1 MNKIVQ
7 TKFGLV
13 EGLEFEDGYKFYGI
27 PFAKAPIGELMFK
40 HSLEPD
46 KWSDTYKAFK
56 PKSNPIQREGTFSV
70 GNNNLDCLYLN
81 IYVPKCAKDKIVP
94 VMVRVYGGSYATGG
108 TGLKDNNIAEYESL
122 EFANEVGC
130 IIVNFNYRLNVYG
143 YLNLNSLDKNFDLN
157 NGISDQILA
166 LKFIKENIE
175 NFNGDKNNIT
185 LFGQSAGASS
195 ILALMT
201 IEKAKQFF
209 NKAITMSPVSEHF
222 FTYKESAK
230 LAKKYLKYLK
240 IKNIDLKK
248 LYYLDPEDIKVANKK
263 LANYAYRKGELRCP
277 FSPTVDGYDLKDF
290 PINKLH
296 ESKKELLIGNV
307 IDEGNLFLLKAPD
320 IALPFMVKL
329 FRLKVKR
336 GKGAYRRRASDALT
350 HKLYLDPL
358 LKILSRYKAKAYKYE
373 YSHTTPDCK
382 KLGLITFHACDVPV
396 LFNYNTSFEKV
407 DDPETQRVG
416 KMMRE
421 LFGKFSRNEFDDF
434 KTYQE
439 SKGTIKIK

>member
-1 MNKIVQ
+1 M
-7 TKFGLV
+7 
-13 EGLEFEDGYKFYGI
+13 
-27 PFAKAPIGELMFK
+27 
-40 HSLEPD
+40 
-46 KWSDTYKAFK
+46 
-56 PKSNPIQREGTFSV
+56 
-70 GNNNLDCLYLN
+70 
-81 IYVPKCAKDKIVP
+81 
-94 VMVRVYGGSYATGG
+94 
-108 TGLKDNNIAEYESL
+108 NNIAEYESL

-201 IEKAKQFF
+201 IEKAKQYF

-248 LYYLDPEDIKVANKK
+248 LYFLNPEDIKVANKK

-421 LFGKFSRNEFDDF
+421 LFGKFARNEFDDF

-439 SKGTIKIK
+439 SKVTIKIK